1 MANLEKITIKFEAK
15 GNKALQLAIMNL
27 DVATKR
33 LANQTSEYEKHLKGL
48 GFTQRQANKLLS
60 QQNKLTLF
68 GVKNQRLL
76 GNSFATV
83 RSKLL
88 LYSFAIGGAV
98 ALFDKFFGKT
108 IIQEKA
114 ERKLEQA
121 LGKTSSALLNH
132 ASALQKVTTFGDES
146 IISAQA
152 LLGAFIKDE
161 EQIKLATEATLDL
174 ASAKGIDLKSAADL
188 VSKTLGSTTNSL
200 SRYGIKVEGAVG
212 STRRLESLTGS
223 IAKLFGGQA
232 RAEADTL
239 GGSVEQ
245 LSNVAGDASEALGKA
260 LQPVIEI
267 LVDDF
272 TTLAEKSTNFF
283 KSLSEFDTETMVRQF
298 EELGLANENLIALKT
313 ISMFE
318 RLGFEQD
325 KISNKINKTLSSNES
340 LARSFRD
347 IVDVEYHEWIR
358 AGYSSFEEAVLPLEN
373 YDKMQ
378 KRVNDRIASLTESLM
393 GKTQAQI
400 MASQG
405 EVEELK
411 ILTELSTMLE
421 KYKQNVEN
429 TTSAIAKL
437 VEGGSITAINF
448 TQLINEAEMVANAI
462 KGVADAYMNMELQ
475 NLKQNKE
482 ADLAAANNIRSEKKR
497 AKEID
502 KINKEAAKEERKIR
516 KRNQQFRIMDAI
528 ANTAVGITKAM
539 ELPTPTNFIMAAL
552 IGAQGAIQ
560 VATLKAQKFE
570 RGGMVGGRR
579 HSQGGTMIEAERGEF
594 VMSRSAVESVGLE
607 TMNRINQGGGAGVNV
622 SFSGNVMSDD
632 FVENEAIPKIK
643 EAIRRGADIGVS

>member
-60 QQNKLTLF
+60 EQNKLTLF

-76 GNSFATV
+76 GNSFATL

-88 LYSFAIGGAV
+88 LYSFAVGGAV

-232 RAEADTL
+232 RAEADTF

-245 LSNVAGDASEALGKA
+245 LSNVAGDASEALGKV
-260 LQPVIEI
+260 LQPVIKI

-272 TTLAEKSTNFF
+272 TILAEKSTNFF

-325 KISNKINKTLSSNES
+325 KISNKINKTLSSNEL
-340 LARSFRD
+340 LARSFRG
-347 IVDVEYHEWIR
+347 IVDVKYNEWIK
-358 AGYSSFEEAVLPLEN
+358 AGYSSFEKAVLPLEN

-393 GKTQAQI
+393 GKTQAQM

-405 EVEELK
+405 EIQELK
-411 ILTELSTMLE
+411 ILTELSTMFE
-421 KYKQNVEN
+421 KYKQNVED

-437 VEGGSITAINF
+437 VEGGTVTAINF

-502 KINKEAAKEERKIR
+502 KINKEAAKEEAKIR
-516 KRNQQFRIMDAI
+516 KRNQAFRIMDAI
-528 ANTAVGITKAM
+528 SNTAVGITKAM

-552 IGAQGAIQ
+552 IGAQGALQ

-579 HSQGGTMIEAERGEF
+579 HSQGGTLIEAERGEF

-607 TMNRINQGGGAGVNV
+607 TMNRINEGGGAGINI
-622 SFSGNVMSDD
+622 SFSGNVMSDE
-632 FVENEAIPKIK
+632 FIESEAIPKIK